1 MLGMNNQPT
10 NENGNHNWVWYQS
23 IQNLQNNI
31 VMPEMENTNNRPM
44 PDYLK
49 MSNTEKLKLLTL
61 LTDWNMGFLFKTCY
75 DALVDIEALRH
86 ISSSQCDT
94 LLSNYPLGIRI
105 KFIAKLRRWKYVDST
120 DYDIENHNILPSFS
134 STFL

>member
-1 MLGMNNQPT
+1 MHKYVLGMNNQPT

-75 DALVDIEALRH
+75 GE
-86 ISSSQCDT
+86 S
-94 LLSNYPLGIRI
+94 GII
-105 KFIAKLRRWKYVDST
+105 FST
-120 DYDIENHNILPSFS
+120 
-134 STFL
+134 